1 MDQILVSGTK
11 YTGGAAQKARPVSCN
26 ERGIKYW
33 WEIANVRYHWMEP
46 TFYSLLWRSFLC
58 KLGFWPPNV
67 GHNSGWFWG
76 KIKNSLFQMIQ
87 ALICDSSVL
96 GEDDDNSSCTIYS
109 HGWVCST
116 RCAQLSHERKG
127 FKRHPRGNK
136 HVPCRRDE
144 GLGVTCY

>member
-96 GEDDDNSSCTIYS
+96 IEDDDNVQCTVTGGCAA
-109 HGWVCST
+109 HGVLNCRTKGRVLKDIPAVISMSPVAGT
-116 RCAQLSHERKG
+116 RVWG
-127 FKRHPRGNK
+127 
-136 HVPCRRDE
+136 
-144 GLGVTCY
+144 